1 MAIQAFLDH
10 ISLEKK
16 YSYNTLKA
24 YKKNL
29 DDFQKFI
36 LSNNF
41 DVSIEKSTYQE
52 IRSWIV
58 SLVEQGNS
66 KRTINRKISVLASY
80 YKFLLRTETISISP
94 LKEHKA
100 LKTEKK
106 VVIPFS
112 KDEINKLMSDDYFSD
127 SYKGFLQQTIIKLFY
142 FTGIRRS
149 ELIALRTN
157 DFDFS
162 QGLIKVLGKGNKERL
177 IPLLPEITDQINR
190 LLDFQNEKKNSKGRK
205 LIIC

>member
-1 MAIQAFLDH
+1 MAIEAFLDY

-29 DDFQKFI
+29 DDFEKFI

-41 DVSIEKSTYQE
+41 EVSIEMATYKE

-58 SLVEQGNS
+58 ILVNQGNS

-106 VVIPFS
+106 VAIPFS
-112 KDEINKLMSDDYFSD
+112 KDEIN
-127 SYKGFLQQTIIKLFY
+127 
-142 FTGIRRS
+142 
-149 ELIALRTN
+149 
-157 DFDFS
+157 
-162 QGLIKVLGKGNKERL
+162 
-177 IPLLPEITDQINR
+177 
-190 LLDFQNEKKNSKGRK
+190 
-205 LIIC
+205 

>member
-1 MAIQAFLDH
+1 MAIEAFLDY

-16 YSYNTLKA
+16 YSSNTLKA

-29 DDFQKFI
+29 DDFEKFI
-36 LSNNF
+36 FSNNYG
-41 DVSIEKSTYQE
+41 VSIEEATYKE

-58 SLVEQGNS
+58 ILVNQGNS

-80 YKFLLRTETISISP
+80 YKFLLRIETITISP

-100 LKTEKK
+100 LKTQKK

-127 SYKGFLQQTIIKLFY
+127 NYIGFLQQTIIKLFY

-149 ELIALRTN
+149 ELLALRIN

-162 QGLIKVLGKGNKERL
+162 QSLIKVLGKGNKERL
-177 IPLLPEITDQINR
+177 IPLLPEIRDQIKS
-190 LLDFQNEKKNSKGRK
+190 LLDFQNENKIQS
-205 LIIC
+205 